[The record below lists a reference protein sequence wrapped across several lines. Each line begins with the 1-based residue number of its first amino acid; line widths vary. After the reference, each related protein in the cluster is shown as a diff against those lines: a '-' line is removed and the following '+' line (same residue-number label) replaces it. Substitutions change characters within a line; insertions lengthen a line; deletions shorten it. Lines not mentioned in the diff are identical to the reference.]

1 MANTSPVRSRF
12 STQVLTDIVMVL
24 LWYYG
29 LIAVVQGDTPEE
41 IYAKVKEVIRDQSGP
56 MVWVP
61 AKDKL

>member
-1 MANTSPVRSRF
+1 
-12 STQVLTDIVMVL
+12 MVL